1 METERTRVQT
11 GLRFTPALINKLKAK
26 AKRSNK
32 SFNRYVED
40 VLERDVELEFPHL
53 RREDFTKDNEF
64 LTLGKTIGKI
74 PQELIDKDPKLA
86 HILGV

>member
-1 METERTRVQT
+1 MIE
-11 GLRFTPALINKLKAK
+11 KLKIK

-40 VLERDVELEFPHL
+40 LLEKDVADEFPHL
-53 RREDFTKDNEF
+53 NREDFIKNNEF
-64 LTLGKTIGKI
+64 LALGKTIGEI
-74 PQELIDKDPKLA
+74 PQEVIDADPKLA

>member
-1 METERTRVQT
+1 METVRVQT
-11 GLRFTPALINKLKAK
+11 GLRFPPALIAKLKSR

-40 VLERDVELEFPHL
+40 ILEKEVADEFPRL
-53 RREDFTKDNEF
+53 NREDFLKNNRF
-64 LTLGKTIGKI
+64 LSLGKTMGEI
-74 PQELIDKDPKLA
+74 PGEVIEKDPKLA